1 MYDFAS
7 GPSASASLLGGSEP
21 PMSPETVGRPP
32 SFLEAPIAL
41 KPIPPVMSTTTL
53 PAPGPLPAPPAPITA
68 FEPLAVA
75 VETTEARLVVRMLG
89 GEELELGVFDGRD
102 NAVEAAK
109 GLVARFSS
117 AEASGDWPEID
128 GRYLRPASV
137 ASIDILVAE

>member
-7 GPSASASLLGGSEP
+7 GPSASVSLLGGSEP

-32 SFLEAPIAL
+32 SNFEAVPLQPNPA
-41 KPIPPVMSTTTL
+41 VMSTTTL
-53 PAPGPLPAPPAPITA
+53 PAPGPLPAPPAPITP
-68 FEPLAVA
+68 FEPLPVA
-75 VETTEARLVVRMLG
+75 VETTDVRLVVRLLG

-109 GLVARFSS
+109 ELVTRFST